1 MINFATIGT
10 NFVVDWFLEAVEQ
23 CDNLC
28 YVATYSR
35 DKEKGEA
42 FSKKHN
48 GKMVF
53 TDLNKLA
60 KCDEI
65 HAVYIASPNSLHYEQ
80 AKLLIENGKH
90 VMIEKTITSN
100 QKELE
105 ELNKIVKE

>member
-35 DKEKGEA
+35 DKEKGET

-65 HAVYIASPNSLHYEQ
+65 QAVYIASPNSLHYEQ

-105 ELNKIVKE
+105 ELINIIKR

>member
-35 DKEKGEA
+35 DKEKGET

-65 HAVYIASPNSLHYEQ
+65 QALIAYIMNR
-80 AKLLIENGKH
+80 
-90 VMIEKTITSN
+90 
-100 QKELE
+100 
-105 ELNKIVKE
+105 LNF

>member
-60 KCDEI
+60 NVMKFMQ
-65 HAVYIASPNSLHYEQ
+65 YILQ
-80 AKLLIENGKH
+80 ALIAYIMNR
-90 VMIEKTITSN
+90 
-100 QKELE
+100 
-105 ELNKIVKE
+105 LNF

>member
-42 FSKKHN
+42 
-48 GKMVF
+48 
-53 TDLNKLA
+53 LA
-60 KCDEI
+60 KSI
-65 HAVYIASPNSLHYEQ
+65 M
-80 AKLLIENGKH
+80 GKWCLR
-90 VMIEKTITSN
+90 I
-100 QKELE
+100 
-105 ELNKIVKE
+105 